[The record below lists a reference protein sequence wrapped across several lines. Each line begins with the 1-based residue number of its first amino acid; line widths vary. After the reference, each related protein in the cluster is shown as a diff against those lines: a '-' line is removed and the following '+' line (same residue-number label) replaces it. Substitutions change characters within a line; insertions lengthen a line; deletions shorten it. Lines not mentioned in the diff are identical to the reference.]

1 MPSHPISLTIDR
13 LSYGPA
19 GVGRIDGKVI
29 FVPGTAPGDEIEVA
43 IDEEKKG
50 YAIGHVASLI
60 TPSPQRRT
68 PPCSYV
74 QQCGGFSWEHISY
87 KEKKR
92 AKKKPRLVQRRT
104 LGGFV
109 V

>member
-29 FVPGTAPGDEIEVA
+29 FVPGTAPGDKIEVA

-74 QQCGGFSWEHISY
+74 QQCGGCPRQNNSPSEQLRPQQ
-87 KEKKR
+87 KLR
-92 AKKKPRLVQRRT
+92 PGARRPNVRLV
-104 LGGFV
+104 
-109 V
+109 